1 MFEQLSNPWWMF
13 VILGLLGGVLS
24 GALGVGSGVVFV
36 PLLASVFLLPQKS
49 AQGTALAV
57 MAPMALLGAVR
68 YWRNPE
74 IDINLAMVGLI
85 VVGAL
90 AGVLIGTMIVQRVP
104 GHWLRKAFAVF
115 LVVVAV
121 RMLMMPNKPGPSQP
135 DKLNNNPADV
145 LKVKGSSDG

>member
-1 MFEQLSNPWWMF
+1 
-13 VILGLLGGVLS
+13 
-24 GALGVGSGVVFV
+24 
-36 PLLASVFLLPQKS
+36 
-49 AQGTALAV
+49 
-57 MAPMALLGAVR
+57 
-68 YWRNPE
+68 
-74 IDINLAMVGLI
+74 